1 MSTKENTYYRKIAV
15 LFSGT
20 GLAQLINLVGLPFLT
35 RLYSPEHFAWFSFY
49 SACVAIL
56 TLVATLKF
64 ENHILLSKSQSG
76 VTHSANLVK
85 IISIFVSSLVVLFAF
100 VLSLFMKLNLELV
113 LLISLGSAFAAW
125 NLANYY
131 LLNRL
136 GRYSSM
142 ATSRVFGAVA
152 FLISAICLTS
162 SIYGLLWAS
171 LVGVLTSVIFTTIK
185 SGRRKVYLNKSLRL
199 LKTETSYY
207 RIVLPSS
214 LLDVLSSQIPLI
226 FSKGNFSLDKVG
238 NFGLYNKCVSL
249 PSGILGKA
257 VADVFKK
264 EAFKLL
270 NDNKSAKTI
279 YLDTAK
285 KMLCIGLLPY
295 ILLQFYGG
303 SLFMFTFGTEWHFAG
318 EIAQIMAIR
327 FYMGFVVSPLSTI
340 LYFGSYKKLDFI
352 IQFLMASGIAG
363 CLILSYIF
371 NDFILM
377 IKGLTIIY
385 VVKYTLQFGIGY
397 RVACSKV
404 VS

>member
-1 MSTKENTYYRKIAV
+1 MKNAYYRKIAV

-85 IISIFVSSLVVLFAF
+85 IISIFVSLFVILFSF
-100 VLSLFMKLNLELV
+100 VLSLFIKLNFELV
-113 LLISLGSAFAAW
+113 LFISLGSAFAAW
-125 NLANYY
+125 QLANYY

-136 GRYSSM
+136 GQYSYM
-142 ATSRVFGAVA
+142 AQSRVLGAIV
-152 FLISAICLTS
+152 FISSALVFTNF
-162 SIYGLLWAS
+162 IYGLLWAS
-171 LVGVLTSVIFTTIK
+171 LAGVLSSVVFTSIK
-185 SGRRKVYLNKSLRL
+185 GGGRRINIGKSLRL

-238 NFGLYNKCVSL
+238 NYGLYNKCVSL
-249 PSGILGKA
+249 PSAILGKA
-257 VADVFKK
+257 VADVFKQ

-270 NDNKSAKTI
+270 NENQSAKAI

-285 KMLCIGLLPY
+285 KMLYLGLLPY

-303 SLFMFTFGTEWHFAG
+303 YIFMFAFGDEWYFAG

-327 FYMGFVVSPLSTI
+327 FYMGFVISPLTSI
-340 LYFGSYKKLDFI
+340 LYFGRYKRLDFL
-352 IQFLMASGIAG
+352 IQFFLGLTICI
-363 CLILSYIF
+363 CLFISYIF
-371 NDFILM
+371 NDIMLM
-377 IKGLTIIY
+377 IKGLTISY
-385 VVKYTLQFGIGY
+385 VIKYIFQFIVGY
-397 RVACSKV
+397 NAACNKAGR
-404 VS
+404 

>member
-1 MSTKENTYYRKIAV
+1 MLTIKNAYYRKIAV

-76 VTHSANLVK
+76 VTHSVSLVK
-85 IISIFVSSLVVLFAF
+85 IISLFVSSFVALSAL
-100 VLSLFMKLNLELV
+100 VLSFFIKLNLELV
-113 LLISLGSAFAAW
+113 LFISLGSGFAAW

-136 GRYSSM
+136 GEYSAM
-142 ATSRVFGAVA
+142 ARSRVLGAVV
-152 FLISAICLTS
+152 FLISAISLTNF
-162 SIYGLLWAS
+162 IYGLLWAS
-171 LVGVLTSVIFTTIK
+171 LAGVLSSVVFTSIN
-185 SGRRKVYLNKSLRL
+185 GGARRVNINKSLRL
-199 LKTETSYY
+199 LKSETSYY

-214 LLDVLSSQIPLI
+214 FLDVLSSQIPLI

-238 NFGLYNKCVSL
+238 NYGLYNKCVSL
-249 PSGILGKA
+249 PSAILGKA

-270 NDNKSAKTI
+270 NENQSAKAI

-285 KMLCIGLLPY
+285 KMLYIGLLPY

-303 SLFMFTFGTEWHFAG
+303 YLFMFAFGAEWYFAG

-327 FYMGFVVSPLSTI
+327 FYMGFVISPLSTI
-340 LYFGSYKKLDFI
+340 IYFGNYKKLDFI
-352 IQFLMASGIAG
+352 IQFLMALSIGA
-363 CLILSYIF
+363 CLIVSYLF
-371 NDFILM
+371 NDFLLM

-385 VVKYTLQFGIGY
+385 VVKYILQFWVGY
-397 RVACSKV
+397 RIACSKV
-404 VS
+404 VY